1 MIVYIIKTNIMSTH
15 KVSPWQWIPTLYM
28 VEGLPYFAVNTLTVL
43 MYVNMGIGMKEM
55 AFYTGW
61 LYLPWVIK
69 PFWSPFVDL
78 IKTKRW
84 WVLIMQFAIAIC
96 MGAVAIMLPSSFFFV
111 LTLLVFWIMAF
122 CSATHDIAADG
133 YYMLELSAHDQA
145 AYVGVRS
152 TFYRI
157 ASVIG
162 QGGLVIIAG
171 KLEESIGDIPTAW
184 AIVFGLLS
192 LFFLSVTIYHSKFM
206 PIPYRDKLSNKKSV
220 GSIIIEFGHTFKT
233 FFRKKYIWSAIGFML
248 LYRLPEALCIKLIQ
262 PFMASSHSQGGLE
275 LSTAQIGIINGT
287 VGVIA
292 LLLGGILGGVVIS
305 KGGLKKWLWPMAFSL
320 TLPCGFYCLLAMT
333 QPTNFILISTAV
345 FIEQFGY
352 GFGFSAYMLFLIYFS
367 RGESQTSHYAFCTAF
382 MALGMMIPGMIAGWI
397 YEYLSDIVIFESSQ
411 LQGQGFVNFFWIVML
426 TCLATLW
433 ICSKVKIESSFGK
446 KI

>member
-1 MIVYIIKTNIMSTH
+1 
-15 KVSPWQWIPTLYM
+15 
-28 VEGLPYFAVNTLTVL
+28 
-43 MYVNMGIGMKEM
+43 
-55 AFYTGW
+55 
-61 LYLPWVIK
+61 
-69 PFWSPFVDL
+69 
-78 IKTKRW
+78 
-84 WVLIMQFAIAIC
+84 MQFAIAIC

-233 FFRKKYIWSAIGFML
+233 FLEKNIFGQLLDLCFFIGFL
-248 LYRLPEALCIKLIQ
+248 RL
-262 PFMASSHSQGGLE
+262 
-275 LSTAQIGIINGT
+275 
-287 VGVIA
+287 
-292 LLLGGILGGVVIS
+292 
-305 KGGLKKWLWPMAFSL
+305 
-320 TLPCGFYCLLAMT
+320 
-333 QPTNFILISTAV
+333 
-345 FIEQFGY
+345 
-352 GFGFSAYMLFLIYFS
+352 
-367 RGESQTSHYAFCTAF
+367 
-382 MALGMMIPGMIAGWI
+382 
-397 YEYLSDIVIFESSQ
+397 
-411 LQGQGFVNFFWIVML
+411 FV
-426 TCLATLW
+426 
-433 ICSKVKIESSFGK
+433 
-446 KI
+446 